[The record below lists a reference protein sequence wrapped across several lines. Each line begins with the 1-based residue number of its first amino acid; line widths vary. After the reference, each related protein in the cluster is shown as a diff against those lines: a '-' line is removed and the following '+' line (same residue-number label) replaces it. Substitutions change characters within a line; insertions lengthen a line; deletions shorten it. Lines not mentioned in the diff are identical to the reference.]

1 MVTPSWRTKA
11 AGHLQLA
18 RISNSPT
25 VLSNVLA
32 GVGLAGITGWD
43 ATWGWVSVAMV
54 AFYTAGMYLND
65 LCDYEVDRRERPN
78 RPLPSGRVSKRA
90 AWVVTL
96 VLFASGT
103 TLLAMVGT
111 RPLFSGLVL
120 IGLIVLYDVWHKT
133 NPLSPLIMASTRAMV
148 YVTAFVSFEVLVT
161 LDLAIGVGL
170 MLAYIIGL
178 TYIAKC
184 ETNASF
190 TQQWPKVLL
199 LAPAFYGV
207 VAVPFGVGWL
217 WLVGFIAWIAFSL
230 RFIYSGQIGAG
241 IVRLI
246 AGIALLDALLLVV
259 HDATMHAFLA
269 LGAFALTL
277 FLQRYIGGT

>member
-25 VLSNVLA
+25 VVSNVLA
-32 GVGLAGITGWD
+32 GVGLVGITGWD
-43 ATWGWVSVAMV
+43 ATWAWVCVAMV

-78 RPLPSGRVSKRA
+78 RPLPSGRVSKA
-90 AWVVTL
+90 SAWGVTL
-96 VLFASGT
+96 VLFAGGT
-103 TLLAMVGT
+103 ALLALVGT
-111 RPLFSGLVL
+111 RALFSGLVL

-148 YVTAFVSFEVLVT
+148 YVTAFVSFEALVT

-178 TYIAKC
+178 TYIAKY
-184 ETNASF
+184 EANTSF
-190 TQQWPKVLL
+190 TQQWPVVLL
-199 LAPAFYGV
+199 LAPACYGA

-217 WLVGFIAWIAFSL
+217 WLVGFIAWIVFSL

-246 AGIALLDALLLVV
+246 AGIALLDALLLVA

-277 FLQRYIGGT
+277 FLQRYISGT